1 MIAEEEGLLT
11 TLVLSIY
18 DQITA
23 VCAESQTFEKRFFL
37 TMTLYQFNA
46 LDEMEQAEAVWS
58 GVHFG
63 GPPGRKTQYTS
74 LSNRFVLC
82 RGLLQ

>member
-1 MIAEEEGLLT
+1 MIADEEGLLT

-18 DQITA
+18 DLITA

-46 LDEMEQAEAVWS
+46 MDEMEQAEAIWS
-58 GVHFG
+58 GTHIG
-63 GPPGRKTQYTS
+63 DRQDDQHDILLYQID
-74 LSNRFVLC
+74 
-82 RGLLQ
+82 GLFQH

>member
-1 MIAEEEGLLT
+1 MIADEEGLLT
-11 TLVLSIY
+11 TLELSLY

-58 GVHFG
+58 GVSSDVNPIF
-63 GPPGRKTQYTS
+63 Q
-74 LSNRFVLC
+74 LNF
-82 RGLLQ
+82 